1 MPAIP
6 SHSRPRSLQAR
17 TTQHPYFPDQPSP
30 RDPATATPT
39 HPSRLLDSI
48 YPLTPLSIRPKAT
61 RYPLASQ
68 HCDRNPN
75 QQFCSSPFREA
86 LHSLSHTDA
95 SPSHCSVDMDGMYMR
110 VRQKRRGTQTGGGL
124 ANKKVHESWTLPGC
138 RSEHASIHAT
148 SHTST
153 RRRKSSAACTS
164 TSSRRAPQRARSAA
178 PRSSRASTRAWA

>member
-68 HCDRNPN
+68 HCDR
-75 QQFCSSPFREA
+75 PFPRSIAYSFTHRRIA
-86 LHSLSHTDA
+86 LPL
-95 SPSHCSVDMDGMYMR
+95 
-110 VRQKRRGTQTGGGL
+110 QRRHGWNVHAGAPKKTRH
-124 ANKKVHESWTLPGC
+124 ANGRRSGKKKVHESWTLPGC

-164 TSSRRAPQRARSAA
+164 TSSRRAPQRARTAA
-178 PRSSRASTRAWA
+178 PRSSPASTRAWA